1 MPAGQPVVFTDM
13 NARASRARER
23 STTQAPT
30 TQEIG
35 TTAQETGAT
44 TQETAPEDRAA
55 TQGRIL
61 DLLKTEPAISR
72 RVMAERLGITPDG
85 VKYHLTKLRA
95 AGVVRH
101 VGATKGGR
109 WEVLK

>member
-1 MPAGQPVVFTDM
+1 
-13 NARASRARER
+13 
-23 STTQAPT
+23 
-30 TQEIG
+30 
-35 TTAQETGAT
+35 
-44 TQETAPEDRAA
+44 
-55 TQGRIL
+55 
-61 DLLKTEPAISR
+61 
-72 RVMAERLGITPDG
+72 MAERLGITPDG